1 MTLTFILMRIKPLI
15 FTFCCFLLMQ
25 LAPVGAQ
32 TQSPQHARQEMEL
45 QRVAFLT
52 TRMELTPAEATVF
65 WPLYNEYNQKRNE
78 LMNAQRSIKFDP
90 ANLNTMSNAELE
102 EWADFDIRSAEQMAA
117 LRRHYHEE
125 FKKVLPLKKV
135 ILLYQAERE
144 FHRRLFDESRQRARD
159 GRGRQQQR

>member
-1 MTLTFILMRIKPLI
+1 MR
-15 FTFCCFLLMQ
+15 FNLLFFASSLLLWLQ
-25 LAPVGAQ
+25 ISPIGAQ
-32 TQSPQHARQEMEL
+32 PQNRQQARQEMEL
-45 QRVAFLT
+45 QRVAFLS

-65 WPLYNEYNQKRNE
+65 WPLYNAYNQKRNE
-78 LMNAQRSIKFDP
+78 LMNAQRTAKFDP
-90 ANLNTMSNAELE
+90 ANLNTMSKAELE
-102 EWADFDIRSAEQMAA
+102 EWADFEIQSAEQMAA

-125 FKKVLPLKKV
+125 FKKILPLHKV